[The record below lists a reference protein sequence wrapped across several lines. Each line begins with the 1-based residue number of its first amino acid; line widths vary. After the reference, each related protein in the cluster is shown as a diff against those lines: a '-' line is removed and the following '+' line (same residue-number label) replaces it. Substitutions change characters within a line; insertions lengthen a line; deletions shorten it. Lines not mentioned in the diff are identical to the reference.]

1 MARKTYVELVD
12 DIDGGKAD
20 ETVGFSI
27 DGVAY
32 EADLSTKNAQKLRDA
47 LAPYVEAGTRIGGRR
62 ATRKARS
69 GPDNAAV
76 REWAAANG
84 YEVGDRGRIPQKVI
98 DAYTAAH

>member
-20 ETVGFSI
+20 ETVSFSI
-27 DGVAY
+27 DGVSY
-32 EADLSTKNAQKLRDA
+32 EADLSEKNAKKLRDV
-47 LAPYVEAGTRIGGRR
+47 LAPYAEAGKRISGRR
-62 ATRKARS
+62 TPRKARS

-76 REWAAANG
+76 RAWAAENG
-84 YEVGDRGRIPQKVI
+84 HEVGDRGRIPQAII